1 MRIIDLL
8 SPKGID
14 LNVKVSTKEQ
24 AIDKLVSLMDA
35 TGKIS
40 DVAAYKAA
48 VKKREEE
55 GTTAMGEGVAS
66 PHAKTD
72 AVKAPGLA
80 AMLVPDG
87 CDYDTPD
94 GEPAKLFFLIAAP
107 NTEDN
112 VHLDVL
118 AQLSI
123 LLMDDSFRQNLMA
136 AKTVEEFLKI
146 IDDAETA
153 KDGEVKETS
162 ADGYTVLAV
171 TACPTGIA
179 HTYMAAEALEQAGKK
194 LGISIK
200 VETDGS
206 GGVKNALTADEIAA
220 AKCIILA
227 TDTKVPTAR
236 FDGKKVIQVKVAD
249 GIHKSEEL
257 VTRAAAGDGE
267 VYHEAG
273 GSKSS
278 SEEEKGGV
286 GHQIYKHL
294 MSGVSHMLPFVIG
307 GGILTALAFLVDTIC
322 GYGSAGSNFGM
333 ITPLAAFFKTIGGLA
348 MGLMVPVLAGY
359 IAYSIADRPGLAVGF
374 VGGLIATNGN
384 AVISFDNV
392 DGFQGFLAN
401 YIFGFVDSS
410 GNPTSISGFLGGL
423 AAGFLAGFIV
433 LGLEKLCSKLPPS
446 LEGIKPTLI
455 YPLVGI
461 FVISVL
467 MYFIFNPIIGII
479 NTWLSNMLLA
489 ISGAGL
495 MILLGLLLGAMMAID
510 MGGPINKAAYVFG
523 TMCLGMAVDN
533 PAAANDYYMIM
544 AAIMVGGMV
553 PPVGI
558 ALATTFFPNRFT
570 IAERNSTVS
579 NYLMGASFITEGAIP
594 FAASDPLH
602 VIPATAAGAGVAGLL
617 STLFGCTLM
626 APHGGVF
633 VFATVGNPFM
643 YIVAWLVGSVV
654 TMLLL
659 ALLKKPRPEY
669 AAEKAEADA
678 KKAAAK
684 AAKAA
689 K

>member
-55 GTTAMGEGVAS
+55 GTTAMGEGVAI
-66 PHAKTD
+66 PHAKTS

-80 AMLVPDG
+80 AMLVPEG

-118 AQLSI
+118 AQLSV

-136 AKTVEEFLKI
+136 AKTVEEFLKV

-153 KDGEVKETS
+153 KDAEVKEDS

-206 GGVKNALTADEIAA
+206 GGAKNVLTADEIAG

-273 GSKSS
+273 GSKA

-322 GYGSAGSNFGM
+322 GYGSVGADFGM
-333 ITPLAAFFKTIGGLA
+333 VTPLAAFFKTVGGLA

-374 VGGLIATNGN
+374 TGGLIAANGN
-384 AVISFDNV
+384 ALVEFTHLDEMG
-392 DGFQGFLAN
+392 GFQGFLAN
-401 YIFGFVDSS
+401 YLFNNS
-410 GNPTSISGFLGGL
+410 GNTVSGFLGGL

-446 LEGIKPTLI
+446 LEGVKPTLI

-467 MYFIFNPIIGII
+467 MYFIFNPIIGVI

-633 VFATVGNPFM
+633 VFATVGNPLM

-684 AAKAA
+684 AAKASR
-689 K
+689 

>member
-14 LNVKVSTKEQ
+14 LNAKVSTKEE

-35 TGKIS
+35 TGKIK

-55 GTTAMGEGVAS
+55 GTTAMGEGVAI

-136 AKTVEEFLKI
+136 AKSVEEFLKV

-153 KDGEVKETS
+153 KDGEVKEES
-162 ADGYTVLAV
+162 KDGYTVLAV

-206 GGVKNALTADEIAA
+206 GGTKNALTAQEIAD

-267 VYHEAG
+267 IYHEAG
-273 GSKSS
+273 GSKNS

-322 GYGSAGSNFGM
+322 GYGSVGADFGM
-333 ITPLAAFFKTIGGLA
+333 VTPLAAFFKTVGGLA

-374 VGGLIATNGN
+374 TGGLIAANGN
-384 AVISFDNV
+384 ALLEFTHIDEMG
-392 DGFQGFLAN
+392 GFQNFLGN
-401 YIFGFVDSS
+401 YLFNNS
-410 GNPTSISGFLGGL
+410 GNTVSGFLGGL

-467 MYFIFNPIIGII
+467 MYFIFNPIIGVI

-495 MILLGLLLGAMMAID
+495 MILLGLILGAMMAID

-523 TMCLGMAVDN
+523 TMCLGMAADN
-533 PAAANDYYMIM
+533 AAAANDYYMIM

-633 VFATVGNPFM
+633 VFATVGNPLM

-684 AAKAA
+684 AAKAGR
-689 K
+689 